1 MTKTTALLYH
11 SLHGSVTERIKHE
24 AFNMLTYREKSS
36 NPIRSRYLIT
46 EKSPYCRNVSKLD
59 AIIKLLKQREKNN
72 ETNVFYFYHNICL
85 HLPGTHFYQLKRK
98 IERNE
103 NKKK

>member
-24 AFNMLTYREKSS
+24 PFNMLTYREKSS
-36 NPIRSRYLIT
+36 NAIRSRYLIT
-46 EKSPYCRNVSKLD
+46 EKSP
-59 AIIKLLKQREKNN
+59 
-72 ETNVFYFYHNICL
+72 NVFYFYHNICL